1 MKKQTLKDLND
12 LNRDVWGMLV
22 LAVQTKNWALI
33 EINLKRMN
41 ALQKKYI
48 NIINLQDYEIKGTT
62 LMLQEEVRVNN
73 MLEKQW
79 FKDLSKRQGN
89 YQEMKENID
98 KCFGQ

>member
-1 MKKQTLKDLND
+1 VVMKKQKLKDLND

-33 EINLKRMN
+33 EVNLKRMN

-62 LMLQEEVRVNN
+62 LML
-73 MLEKQW
+73 K
-79 FKDLSKRQGN
+79 KRCG
-89 YQEMKENID
+89 
-98 KCFGQ
+98 

>member
-1 MKKQTLKDLND
+1 
-12 LNRDVWGMLV
+12 
-22 LAVQTKNWALI
+22 
-33 EINLKRMN
+33 
-41 ALQKKYI
+41 
-48 NIINLQDYEIKGTT
+48 LQDYEIKGIN

-98 KCFGQ
+98 KCFGE